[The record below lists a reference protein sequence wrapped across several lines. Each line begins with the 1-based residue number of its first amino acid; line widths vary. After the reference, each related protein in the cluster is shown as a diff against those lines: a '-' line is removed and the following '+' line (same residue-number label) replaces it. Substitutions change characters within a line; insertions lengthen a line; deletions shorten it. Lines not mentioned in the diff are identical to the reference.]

1 MAKER
6 VIPINHAEG
15 QAVAGEIIKTRNLIE
30 GIILGGIPFVAVLYF
45 CRSLTFADK
54 VTIAIIVAL
63 PMLYLGINGI
73 NGDSFTTFISIWL
86 RYRRKRRVVLYNPR
100 IKTEATPLIFETKKK
115 EELLPKE
122 KLLLIYEKIRARRK
136 AIRVTKNNVNVM
148 QTEEG
153 FVFFED
159 DIGILAKPE
168 EYKTSKELKRERRKV
183 KRKNNQITDRK
194 QNGKTTK

>member
-73 NGDSFTTFISIWL
+73 NGDSFTTFKFLSSSFREITSPILTLYDGISTFL
-86 RYRRKRRVVLYNPR
+86 
-100 IKTEATPLIFETKKK
+100 PLT
-115 EELLPKE
+115 
-122 KLLLIYEKIRARRK
+122 
-136 AIRVTKNNVNVM
+136 VT
-148 QTEEG
+148 
-153 FVFFED
+153 
-159 DIGILAKPE
+159 
-168 EYKTSKELKRERRKV
+168 
-183 KRKNNQITDRK
+183 
-194 QNGKTTK
+194 